1 MPTRTISLARWSL
14 AGLAAFATLILAGP
28 GFAGY
33 APGAAASA
41 RPPGLAAADSA
52 AVDTTRAPQPAPPPA
67 PAPTPVPLPAPI
79 PPDTTQ
85 KPPRV
90 APADTSAHAAPADTS
105 AHAAPEVTAPA
116 PAPAPAAPPLTPKQM
131 RAAEKAKQREA
142 KRAAYVAKHPPK
154 PPDSLVPWQRG
165 KLWVSLRAGGAK
177 STANG
182 AANGSFGGGLA
193 ISKMIFERV
202 SVGLVG
208 HGDLLGKFGGAAE
221 IEYPITVEAL
231 YHVGWKT
238 QARPYL
244 GLGAGAFYHKF
255 FRTGQDGS
263 AVRGGFYYVGGVN
276 ALVSPRAVLG
286 VDGRLAIVS
295 GKAADN
301 PVFGHQQGRLVH
313 LSLKL
318 AYSLAF

>member
-14 AGLAAFATLILAGP
+14 AGLAALAALILARP
-28 GFAGY
+28 GFTGCP
-33 APGAAASA
+33 PGGVAASA
-41 RPPGLAAADSA
+41 WPPGLAAADSA
-52 AVDTTRAPQPAPPPA
+52 GVDTTRAPLPAPSPPPA
-67 PAPTPVPLPAPI
+67 PAPTPAPLPAPI

-85 KPPRV
+85 KPPGL
-90 APADTSAHAAPADTS
+90 APADTS
-105 AHAAPEVTAPA
+105 AHAAPEVTAPAPTPA

-131 RAAEKAKQREA
+131 RAVEKAKKREA
-142 KRAAYVAKHPPK
+142 KHAAYVAKHPPK
-154 PPDSLVPWQRG
+154 PPDPLVPWRRG
-165 KLWVSLRAGGAK
+165 KLWVSLRAGGAR
-177 STANG
+177 STGNG

-193 ISKMIFERV
+193 ISKMIFERF

-221 IEYPITVEAL
+221 IEYPMTVEAL

-238 QARPYL
+238 QAHPYL

-255 FRTGQDGS
+255 FRTGQDGT

-276 ALVSPRAVLG
+276 APVSSRAVIG

-295 GKAADN
+295 GKAVDN

-318 AYSLAF
+318 AYGLAF